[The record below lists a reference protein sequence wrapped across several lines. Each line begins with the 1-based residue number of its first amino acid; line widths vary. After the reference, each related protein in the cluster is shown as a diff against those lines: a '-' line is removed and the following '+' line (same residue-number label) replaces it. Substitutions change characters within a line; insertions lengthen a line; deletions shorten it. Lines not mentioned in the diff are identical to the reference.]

1 MKKELLVLSL
11 ISILLLAGCNKG
23 EKIENNNGSKIIDNQ
38 QEVTVE
44 NTPSVENMDK
54 VQDSNLS
61 IEYNTIDDYN
71 SIIKERGN
79 NYDAMLMPQ
88 NVFLN
93 ARIIKEA
100 DRVVLRADVG
110 NPHTFSAEE
119 IKNAVNSLENSNE
132 KEIKLGNYTIHKDYI
147 EGFYRWYIGDSSL
160 EYEFVDESFD
170 KTKWYNEDRIP
181 YYITD
186 SDGSLVKLEYKNGH
200 YTPYWNGVPIGD
212 IALIDDIKENVFELV
227 LNDND
232 KIVLAYGNN
241 INKDSSEETYTVKEL
256 FEHESSPIIGTS
268 YYNEDS
274 FEIKNGAIYLYISV
288 GGGN

>member
-1 MKKELLVLSL
+1 MKKVLLVVSL
-11 ISILLLAGCNKG
+11 ISVLLLTGCNKK
-23 EKIENNNGSKIIDNQ
+23 EKVENNNMPEVTDNQ
-38 QEVTVE
+38 QEIIVE
-44 NTPSVENMDK
+44 NTPSMENIDK

-61 IEYNTIDDYN
+61 VEYNTIDDYN
-71 SIIKERGN
+71 SIIKKRGN

-93 ARIIKEA
+93 ARLIKDA
-100 DRVVLRADVG
+100 DRVILKADVG
-110 NPHTFSAEE
+110 NPHTFSAKE
-119 IKNAVNSLENSNE
+119 IKTTVNSLENSNE

-147 EGFYRWYIGDSSL
+147 EGFYRWYIGDFSL
-160 EYEFVDESFD
+160 EYEFVDKSFD

-186 SDGSLVKLEYKNGH
+186 SHGNFVKFEYKNGY
-200 YTPYWNGVPIGD
+200 YTPYSSSVPIGD

-232 KIVLAYGNN
+232 KIVLAHGNN
-241 INKDSSEETYTVKEL
+241 IDKVLSEETYTVKEL
-256 FEHESSPIIGTS
+256 FKHESSPIIGTS

-274 FEIKNGAIYLYISV
+274 FKIKDGVIYLYIND